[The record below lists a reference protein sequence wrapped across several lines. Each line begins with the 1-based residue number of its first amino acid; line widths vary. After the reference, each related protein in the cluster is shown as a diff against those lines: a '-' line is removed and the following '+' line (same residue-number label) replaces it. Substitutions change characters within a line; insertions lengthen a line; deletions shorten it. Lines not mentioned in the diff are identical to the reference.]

1 MKCLMWK
8 SEVLPIINPTFV
20 LVLYNYKVRN
30 QLHKLESICLNTEDI
45 NSYITVHNLKQL
57 WSNDDDCKQLQR

>member
-1 MKCLMWK
+1 MKSLMWK
-8 SEVLPIINPTFV
+8 SDVLPIINPTFV

-45 NSYITVHNLKQL
+45 N
-57 WSNDDDCKQLQR
+57 